1 MTAVTPRAVPVA
13 GAGARTGAGRRASAT
28 TIGVLITIPDPVSA
42 ELTRWR
48 DRFVS
53 PPVPGVPAH
62 ITLLPPTLVPS
73 DALTDIERHL
83 RRAVAAIGRFEV
95 HLRGSGTFLPVSP
108 VTFVQ
113 VAAGVG
119 PCEVLESRIRSGPLA
134 RPLDFPYHPHVTVAH
149 NVAPRVLDEVDAGLA
164 RFDARFPVT
173 RIDLYEALGDGA
185 DPDAWT
191 IRAAFPLAAP
201 ARAAGP
207 DDVPDG
213 MTRGAAAP
221 HRD

>member
-1 MTAVTPRAVPVA
+1 MTTLIPRAVPVA
-13 GAGARTGAGRRASAT
+13 GAGPRPRPGRHGRRAAVT

-48 DRFVS
+48 DRFVT
-53 PPVPGVPAH
+53 PAVPGVPAH

-73 DALTDIERHL
+73 DALTAIERHL
-83 RRAVAAIGRFEV
+83 RRSVAAIGRFEV

-134 RPLDFPYHPHVTVAH
+134 RPLEFPYHPHVTVAQ
-149 NVAPRVLDEVDAGLA
+149 NVSPRVLDEVDAELA

-173 RIDLYEALGDGA
+173 RVDLYQALSHEGDGD

-191 IRAAFPLAAP
+191 VRAAFPLGDCP
-201 ARAAGP
+201 
-207 DDVPDG
+207 PDG
-213 MTRGAAAP
+213 VTRGAAAP